1 VGLVWCSSIL
11 ASRFPEEV
19 SDHGFTVSTATS
31 EPVSC
36 RAAALF
42 RVATTAGVCV
52 VAASGELDVVTCRRL
67 AAVPERELG
76 SRPSALIVDASAVT
90 FCGAR
95 GMRVLLEDH
104 RASSVPAAG
113 TPPDADLP
121 AHGLINATDTRLCV
135 GSMSACPDYRT
146 TGLQDYSRSGAGHS
160 TSAVGRCTRITPG
173 FRPTTGSLR

>member
-1 VGLVWCSSIL
+1 MVSPFLPPPQNP
-11 ASRFPEEV
+11 FPA
-19 SDHGFTVSTATS
+19 G
-31 EPVSC
+31 
-36 RAAALF
+36 AAALF

-113 TPPDADLP
+113 TPPDAD
-121 AHGLINATDTRLCV
+121 
-135 GSMSACPDYRT
+135 
-146 TGLQDYSRSGAGHS
+146 
-160 TSAVGRCTRITPG
+160 VGRCTRITPG